1 MSKSSKQF
9 LSDITPR
16 PLSQEQYND
25 IRPLNLYFG
34 KGNSGIEV
42 VTFETISK
50 PSNGSILKVWSDRR
64 AGRATPIIAII
75 FYEDEVALC
84 GPEGEEP
91 PVVFLKD
98 IGQAERICRSLLES
112 EDRHSAIKFLQN
124 VFPSLETN
132 IPGFVNQG
140 LFATHSLE
148 KEIESKRD
156 DENLQQKSSKV
167 INKKDSEVLSALG
180 FKVERLDNV
189 TSILR
194 GNDEKTA
201 LAVMLNEGEME
212 ESGNKRF
219 NDISPVSY
227 ALTRADKENLDWAI
241 FIQKDRI
248 RLYSTK
254 NIGVSKRG
262 RAEAYLEC
270 QLSLISKENLSLLW
284 LIFSSEALIKNGTIN
299 ELLDNSKRFSGEL
312 AKKLR
317 ERIYDS
323 VVPELAN
330 GITDARKLINPSIAD
345 INLTYEMALTILF
358 RILFIAYAE
367 DRDLLPYKHNEKYR
381 KRSLKQKAQELSGKA
396 DSEIAQGS
404 YHWNE
409 TLELF
414 RAIYIGNKEWGIPA
428 YAGTIFSNDR
438 AISEAGFLI
447 DNISLENQ
455 YFEKALKSLL
465 TIDTDS
471 KQIGP
476 VDFRSLSV
484 REFGTVYEGLLESE
498 LSQAEFDL
506 TRDKKENYIPAKEG
520 NTIYVKKGEIY
531 LHNKSGARK
540 SSGSFFTPDFAVEHL
555 LDKSLEPA
563 LQSHFNKLDAL
574 GDLNAAEELFNFRVA
589 DIAMGS
595 GHFLVAAIDR
605 IEIRITEYLDKRPL
619 ALVKSELN
627 TLKISAVNQLKD
639 LSEQN
644 IEDIQLLKRLIARRC
659 IYGVDLNPLSVQLAR
674 LSIWIH
680 TFVPGLPLSL
690 LDHSIRQGNSL
701 IGVGSIDEI
710 KNKIDEAKDTL
721 FAADSEA
728 LIKESSQPLMK
739 FAKIND
745 ATISDVNKA
754 RELISEAKKNI
765 KPIKALCNLITA
777 HPISDSKAVQAFPF
791 EDWEARKE
799 SIMESSEIESA
810 EKDLDGLSVFH
821 FPVEFPEIFISEK
834 KGFDVILG
842 NPPWEEVKPEERDFW
857 TGQFPGLRGLPQREQ
872 VAKYEELR
880 NSRPDLAKSFEDE
893 KKRTEIFS
901 SLISSAN
908 YPGIETGDKDLYKA
922 FAWRFWNLL
931 TSKDGRMGAVFP
943 RSILNAK
950 GSEIFRKEIFKRSH
964 EIDAATFSNTAK
976 WIFDMEPRYTIALI
990 SFFKSKLDDKNSIF
1004 LSGPFHSYEHFI
1016 LDQDK
1021 KIDFSISDILSWT
1034 DSASIP
1040 LFPNMD
1046 SANIFR
1052 QIRKA
1057 PRLELDAEN
1066 EWRSRPDTELHA
1078 TAQKPLM
1085 DLESKECPEG
1095 FWPVYKGESFDLWK
1109 PDSGSYY
1116 AWANPEV
1123 VLPWIQNKRKKSQ
1136 SGSRNSVH
1144 KEFDLEYVENY
1155 ETLAAK
1161 NPRIAFRLIT
1171 RSTDSRTSRVA
1182 LVPPNCFLSNSAQY
1196 LLWPRGDEKDQAYL
1210 LGILSSIALDWYAR
1224 RFVEINFNFYLF
1236 NPLPIPRPKKE
1247 NSLYK
1252 RVIELSGRLASPD
1265 DRFKEWANKVDVEC
1279 GPIEET
1285 EKEDMIYELD
1295 ALVAHLYELS
1305 ESQLTHIFETFHVG
1319 WDYTDRLERVIEYF
1333 RQYQS

>member
-1 MSKSSKQF
+1 MIF
-9 LSDITPR
+9 LSNISSR
-16 PLSQEQYND
+16 PLTQESHNN
-25 IRPLNLYFG
+25 INPLNLYFG
-34 KGNSGIEV
+34 KGGGGIEV
-42 VTFETISK
+42 VTFETITK
-50 PSNGSILKVWSDRR
+50 PSNGSITKVWSDRR
-64 AGRATPIIAII
+64 AGRATPIVAII

-84 GPEGEEP
+84 GPEGEDP
-91 PVVFLKD
+91 PIVFLKD
-98 IGQAERICRSLLES
+98 IGQAERICRSLLQS
-112 EDRHSAIKFLQN
+112 EDRHSAIRFLQN
-124 VFPSLETN
+124 VFPSLDTN

-148 KEIESKRD
+148 KEIENKKRD
-156 DENLQQKSSKV
+156 KNLQQKSNQV
-167 INKKDSEVLSALG
+167 VNKKDSEILSALG
-180 FKVERLDNV
+180 FKVERLDNI
-189 TSILR
+189 TNILR

-212 ESGNKRF
+212 ESGNTRF

-262 RAEAYLEC
+262 RAEAYIEC

-330 GITDARKLINPSIAD
+330 GITDARKLINPLVDD

-367 DRDLLPYKHNEKYR
+367 DRDLLPYKNNEIYR
-381 KRSLKQKAQELSGKA
+381 KRSLKQKAQELSGKSDA
-396 DSEIAQGS
+396 DISQGS
-404 YHWNE
+404 HHWNE
-409 TLELF
+409 TLELC
-414 RAIYIGNKEWGIPA
+414 RAIYIGNKEWGIPE

-447 DNISLENQ
+447 DNIRLENQ

-506 TRDKKENYIPAKEG
+506 TRDKKENYIPAKDG

-563 LQSHFNKLDAL
+563 LQSHFNKLDSL
-574 GDLNAAEELFNFRVA
+574 DDVNASEELFNFRVA

-627 TLKISAVNQLKD
+627 TLKISALNQLKEF
-639 LSEQN
+639 SEQN

-701 IGVGSIDEI
+701 IGVGSVDEI
-710 KNKIDEAKDTL
+710 KTKIDEAKDTL

-728 LIKESSQPLMK
+728 LIKEASQPLMK

-754 RELISEAKKNI
+754 RDLISEAKKNI

-777 HPISDSKAVQAFPF
+777 HPISDSKAVQVFPF

-799 SIMESSEIESA
+799 SIMTSSELESA
-810 EKDLDGLSVFH
+810 LKDLEGLSVFH
-821 FPVEFPEIFISEK
+821 FPIEFPEVFLSGMR
-834 KGFDVILG
+834 GFHVILG
-842 NPPWEEVKPEERDFW
+842 NPPWQEITVEKDAFW
-857 TGQFPGLRGLPQREQ
+857 ARYFPGLGGLNQREQ
-872 VAKYEELR
+872 EQKKAEYII
-880 NSRPDLAKSFEDE
+880 NRPDLEKIYNQEVKEADRLRKFLVKSYD
-893 KKRTEIFS
+893 
-901 SLISSAN
+901 
-908 YPGIETGDKDLYKA
+908 GVMGTGDPDLYKA
-922 FAWRFWNLL
+922 FCIRFIKLSGKKQATL
-931 TSKDGRMGAVFP
+931 GLVLP
-943 RSILNAK
+943 RSAFSSK
-950 GSEIFRKEIFKRSH
+950 GSYIFRRELLAKYANMSLTILKNKLRWVFEDVSEQYAFVLLSCMQSSSNNTIKLKGPMYSLDHFHRSMHDKGVVIEANQVEKWNDTLSFPALTDEQSAEIF
-964 EIDAATFSNTAK
+964 
-976 WIFDMEPRYTIALI
+976 LQ
-990 SFFKSKLDDKNSIF
+990 L
-1004 LSGPFHSYEHFI
+1004 
-1016 LDQDK
+1016 
-1021 KIDFSISDILSWT
+1021 
-1034 DSASIP
+1034 
-1040 LFPNMD
+1040 
-1046 SANIFR
+1046 
-1052 QIRKA
+1052 RKA
-1057 PRLELDAEN
+1057 PRLDLDIKGEWRIRPDRELDA
-1066 EWRSRPDTELHA
+1066 TL
-1078 TAQKPLM
+1078 QKPLM
-1085 DLESKECPEG
+1085 DLESEDCPEG
-1095 FWPVYKGESFDLWK
+1095 FWPVYKGASFNLWQ
-1109 PDSGSYY
+1109 PDTKEYY
-1116 AWANPEV
+1116 AWANPLK
-1123 VLPWIQNKRKKSQ
+1123 VLSWLQTKRLKSSQ
-1136 SGSRNSVH
+1136 SSRNSVH
-1144 KEFDLEYVENY
+1144 SEFDQKYIHDERTLAPNKPRIVFRDISRATDPRTIIAALIPSKRFLTNKAPFIHFPRGNEY
-1155 ETLAAK
+1155 ET
-1161 NPRIAFRLIT
+1161 
-1171 RSTDSRTSRVA
+1171 
-1182 LVPPNCFLSNSAQY
+1182 
-1196 LLWPRGDEKDQAYL
+1196 AYV
-1210 LGILSSIALDWYAR
+1210 LGIMSSIPFDWYAR
-1224 RFVEINFNFYLF
+1224 RFVELNVNLF
-1236 NPLPIPRPKKE
+1236 ILNPLPIPRPKKE

-1305 ESQLTHIFETFHVG
+1305 ESQLTHIFTTFHEG
-1319 WDYTDRLERVIEYF
+1319 WDYTNRLEKVIEYF
-1333 RQYQS
+1333 RQHQS